1 MLQRISNFFKAPVF
15 ENEDKTRTA
24 WILNILAWGMICIN
38 LISTAGMLVFKK
50 SPLTEVAVYFSLIM
64 IAGAVLFVMQKGYV
78 RQASYLFSLTLLA
91 TTVTASLFFGGV
103 SGPNAGSY
111 IAVPMIVNL
120 LLGIQAGLIFSLL
133 SIAAIITLLMV
144 DHFGLVALHATI
156 HNNPVS
162 FSVGLVSVVVFMILI
177 QYLFTDGLNQ
187 ALAHARQNEKLQ
199 KALNLELQNARKD
212 MEAKTRQ
219 LAEINQTLE
228 LRVEERTRELT
239 LINEMRTLLQ
249 ASISTEEAYQLIGQV
264 LRRLFPGECG
274 ALYIYRNEPN
284 MLEAVATWGQ
294 ALQSEERFAAYN
306 CWGLRRGQLHVME
319 DNQIGLPCPHVLEP
333 LPHCTLCVPLTAQG
347 ATMGIL
353 HLQNPQET
361 PLCSNSNS
369 ANNLEA
375 RKQLAVYVG
384 DQIALSLSNLNMQ
397 LTLQQQA
404 IRDPLTGLYNR
415 RYMAESLTRELHRA
429 RRKNLPLGVMMMDID
444 YFKAFNDTYGHDTGD
459 TVLREVGKF
468 LLHNVRA
475 EDITCRYGGEEFLVI
490 FPETSLEL
498 VIERASELRAGI
510 NQIVISNQGQAAGRI
525 SVSIGLASF
534 PEHGDTSSEILQAAD
549 SALYQAKAAG
559 RDQFAVYS
567 KS

>member
-1 MLQRISNFFKAPVF
+1 MLQRIGNFFKAPVF

-24 WILNILAWGMICIN
+24 WILNILAWGMIGIN
-38 LISTAGMLVFKK
+38 LTSAMGMLLFKK
-50 SPLTEVAVYFSLIM
+50 SPLTEIAVYFSLVV
-64 IAGAVLFVMQKGYV
+64 IAGATLFVMQKGYV

-120 LLGIQAGLIFSLL
+120 LLGIQAGLVFSLL

-162 FSVGLVSVVVFMILI
+162 FSVGLVSVIVFMILI
-177 QYLFTDGLNQ
+177 QYLFTNGLNQ
-187 ALAHARQNEKLQ
+187 ALEHARQNEKLQ

-212 MEAKTRQ
+212 LEAQARQ

-264 LRRLFPGECG
+264 LRRLFPRECG

-294 ALQSEERFAAYN
+294 GLQSEERFPEYS
-306 CWGLRRGQLHVME
+306 CWGLRRGQLHVVE
-319 DNQIGLPCPHVLEP
+319 DNRIGLPCPHVLEP
-333 LPHCTLCVPLTAQG
+333 FPNCSLCVPLTAQG
-347 ATMGIL
+347 STLGIL
-353 HLQNPQET
+353 HLQTPQESG
-361 PLCSNSNS
+361 PGSNRDS
-369 ANNLEA
+369 ANNLEI

-429 RRKNLPLGVMMMDID
+429 GRKNLPLGVMMMDID

-468 LLHNVRA
+468 LLQNVRA
-475 EDITCRYGGEEFLVI
+475 EDITCRFGGEEFLVI
-490 FPETSLEL
+490 FPETALDS

-510 NQIVISNQGQAAGRI
+510 NQIAISNQGQAASRI

-534 PEHGDTSSEILQAAD
+534 PEHGETSSEILQAAD

-559 RDQFAVYS
+559 RNQFAVYG

>member
-1 MLQRISNFFKAPVF
+1 MLQRIGNFFKAPVF

-24 WILNILAWGMICIN
+24 RILNILAWGMIGIN
-38 LISTAGMLVFKK
+38 LTSAIGMLVFKK
-50 SPLTEVAVYFSLIM
+50 SPLTEIAVYSSLVV
-64 IAGAVLFVMQKGYV
+64 IASATLFVMQKGYV

-91 TTVTASLFFGGV
+91 TTVAASLFFGGV

-111 IAVPMIVNL
+111 IAMPLIVNL
-120 LLGIQAGLIFSLL
+120 LLGIQAGLVFSLL

-162 FSVGLVSVVVFMILI
+162 FSMGLVSVVVFMILI
-177 QYLFTDGLNQ
+177 QYLFTDGMNQ

-199 KALNLELQNARKD
+199 RALNLELQNARKD
-212 MEAKTRQ
+212 MEAQARQ
-219 LAEINQTLE
+219 LAEINQTLD

-249 ASISTEEAYQLIGQV
+249 ASISTEEAYQLIGQI

-284 MLEAVATWGQ
+284 TLEAVATWGQ
-294 ALQSEERFAAYN
+294 ALQSEERFPAYN

-361 PLCSNSNS
+361 PLCSNSNNT
-369 ANNLEA
+369 NNLEI

-429 RRKNLPLGVMMMDID
+429 GRKNLPLGVMMMDID
-444 YFKAFNDTYGHDTGD
+444 YFKAFNDTYGHDAGD

-468 LLHNVRA
+468 LLQNVRA
-475 EDITCRYGGEEFLVI
+475 EDITCRFGGEEFLVI
-490 FPETSLEL
+490 FPETTLES

-510 NQIVISNQGQAAGRI
+510 NQIVIPNQGQAAGHI

-534 PEHGDTSSEILQAAD
+534 PEHGTTSPELLQAAD
-549 SALYQAKAAG
+549 NALYQAKAAG
-559 RDQFAVYS
+559 RDQLAVFG
-567 KS
+567 KP